1 MSDTP
6 LHFVSIIPTDSVVGR
21 RLAKFTP
28 FGLQQLCADF
38 KRRFAV
44 EVEINTCDDE
54 PGVYE
59 SLWLDFPHYEVT
71 FRVQRLALLRE
82 FEQLAFETGTPEP
95 EN

>member
-1 MSDTP
+1 MSEY
-6 LHFVSIIPTDSVVGR
+6 LQFVSIIPTDSVVGR

-28 FGLQQLCADF
+28 FGLQTLSADF

-44 EVEINTCDDE
+44 EVEINTCDDD
-54 PGVYE
+54 PGVHG
-59 SLWLDFPHYEVT
+59 SLWLDFPRYEVT
-71 FRVQRLALLRE
+71 FRVQRLAQLRA

>member
-1 MSDTP
+1 MSDIT
-6 LHFVSIIPTDSVVGR
+6 LQFLSIDPTDSVVGQ

-44 EVEINTCDDE
+44 EVEVNRCEE
-54 PGVYE
+54 PGVYG

-95 EN
+95 EK